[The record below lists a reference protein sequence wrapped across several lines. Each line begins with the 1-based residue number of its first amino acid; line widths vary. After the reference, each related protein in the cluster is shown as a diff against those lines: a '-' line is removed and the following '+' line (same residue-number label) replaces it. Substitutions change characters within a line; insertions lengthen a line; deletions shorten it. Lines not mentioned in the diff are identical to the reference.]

1 MSNQLQTLLQHT
13 DCLPATFSVLAVA
26 HSYQIP
32 MFDAPEDDQAI
43 TPIRAGTH
51 TKPGRPLLDMGLG
64 GTAKKLQKVT
74 DMAEDVYAR
83 LNDLREQIVGMRE
96 TTQETSDRVDR
107 LERETAE
114 VRALVEALAEA
125 EGVDVERVTAE
136 AHIAEAEGDGDDPD
150 ADASSNDAVDGGN

>member
-1 MSNQLQTLLQHT
+1 
-13 DCLPATFSVLAVA
+13 
-26 HSYQIP
+26 
-32 MFDAPEDDQAI
+32 
-43 TPIRAGTH
+43 
-51 TKPGRPLLDMGLG
+51 MGLG

-83 LNDLREQIVGMRE
+83 LNDLREQIVEMRE

-136 AHIAEAEGDGDDPD
+136 AHIAEAEGDADASPDDPD
-150 ADASSNDAVDGGN
+150 ADGSSVDATDDGN

>member
-1 MSNQLQTLLQHT
+1 
-13 DCLPATFSVLAVA
+13 
-26 HSYQIP
+26 
-32 MFDAPEDDQAI
+32 
-43 TPIRAGTH
+43 
-51 TKPGRPLLDMGLG
+51 MGLG

-83 LNDLREQIVGMRE
+83 LNDLREQIVEMRE
-96 TTQETSDRVDR
+96 TTKETSDRVDR

-114 VRALVEALAEA
+114 VRALVEALAEQ

>member
-1 MSNQLQTLLQHT
+1 
-13 DCLPATFSVLAVA
+13 
-26 HSYQIP
+26 
-32 MFDAPEDDQAI
+32 
-43 TPIRAGTH
+43 
-51 TKPGRPLLDMGLG
+51 MGLG

-83 LNDLREQIVGMRE
+83 LNDLREQIVEIRE
-96 TTQETSDRVDR
+96 TTKETSDRVDR

-114 VRALVEALAEA
+114 VRALVEALAEQ

>member
-1 MSNQLQTLLQHT
+1 
-13 DCLPATFSVLAVA
+13 
-26 HSYQIP
+26 
-32 MFDAPEDDQAI
+32 
-43 TPIRAGTH
+43 
-51 TKPGRPLLDMGLG
+51 MGLG

-83 LNDLREQIVGMRE
+83 LNDLREQIVEMRE
-96 TTQETSDRVDR
+96 TTKETSDRVDR